1 MSSSLK
7 PSTMLAA
14 VGVAVA
20 AVMVV
25 VWVERKGRER
35 KELCVPEDCPTLEK
49 AVERA
54 KSGEDITTIRLAKGI
69 HEVEGDEVNI
79 TGGLPITIVGA
90 GKNETII
97 QGGVFLISGGDV
109 NSTTQ
114 EVLLQDMTIR
124 KTKMNGVFNRGGL
137 PLRMVD
143 VAMDACGWGGMVV
156 MDGARADCTNVTV
169 SQCRFSGFVAYDGSC
184 ITLRGERTSVTEN
197 ATDENGAGYGLDA
210 CGSSSVITLISPL
223 TKERVSRNNGG
234 GRNWKTENGGKI
246 VEYE

>member
-1 MSSSLK
+1 
-7 PSTMLAA
+7 MLAA

-20 AVMVV
+20 AVVV
-25 VWVERKGRER
+25 LVVRKRIR
-35 KELCVPEDCPTLEK
+35 TTELRVPEDCPTLEK

-54 KSGEDITTIRLAKGI
+54 KGIGEDITTIRLAKGI
-69 HEVEGDEVNI
+69 HEVEEDEVNI
-79 TGGLPITIVGA
+79 TDGLPITIVGA

-109 NSTTQ
+109 NSTTK

-143 VAMDACGWGGMVV
+143 VAMDACGWSGVVV
-156 MDGARADCTNVTV
+156 MHGARADCTNVTV
-169 SQCRFSGFVAYDGSC
+169 SKCRFSGFVAYDGGN
-184 ITLRGERTSVTEN
+184 ITLRGDRTSVTEN

-210 CGSSSVITLISPL
+210 CGSSSVITLVSPL

-234 GRNWKTENGGKI
+234 GRNLDTENGGKI

>member
-1 MSSSLK
+1 VLVRSATHVTNK
-7 PSTMLAA
+7 STLT
-14 VGVAVA
+14 VIFFTNPI
-20 AVMVV
+20 
-25 VWVERKGRER
+25 KFF
-35 KELCVPEDCPTLEK
+35 VPEDCPTLEM

-54 KSGEDITTIRLAKGI
+54 KGIGEDITTIRLAKGI
-69 HEVEGDEVNI
+69 HEVEEDEVNI
-79 TGGLPITIVGA
+79 TDGLPITIVGA

-109 NSTTQ
+109 NSTTK

-143 VAMDACGWGGMVV
+143 VAMDACGWSGVVV
-156 MDGARADCTNVTV
+156 MHGARADCTNVTV
-169 SQCRFSGFVAYDGSC
+169 SKCRFSGFVAYDGGN
-184 ITLRGERTSVTEN
+184 ITLRGDRTSVTEN

-210 CGSSSVITLISPL
+210 CGSSSVITLVSPL

-234 GRNWKTENGGKI
+234 GRNLDTENGGKI